1 MFNKNAVW
9 IWKDGLEEKD
19 AFVSFVDEFDFSQ
32 QDKVELLL
40 CAETNYIAYLNGE
53 KVSFG
58 QYPNYPN
65 IKYYDRIDLTKYC
78 IKGKNK
84 LEITVWYEGVDSFTH
99 IDDGAGLIY
108 AVESAGET
116 LTCSSSKTL
125 SGHDNTYVGGQKQLL
140 TIQVGYTTKMS
151 NASNNIY
158 SKSKVIS
165 KCMNIVE
172 RPVKKLIE
180 EEFAPAKEITPYI
193 YDLGKETAGYLSV
206 NFVCENDCVVT
217 VSYGE
222 YLKKDGKVPR
232 ILPGGYKDAG
242 RDFSLDFYCKK
253 GENSFTNYFT
263 RIAGRYLEVTCKE
276 KLTVNKIGLIPV
288 NYPQE
293 INEVPLKG
301 LDKDIYDTC
310 IKTLQ
315 LCMHE
320 HYEDCP
326 WREQALYSLDSR
338 NQMLC
343 GYYAFKDTAYQR
355 ATLVYIAN
363 GKRPDGIL
371 ELTYPAINTPAIPFF
386 SLIYVVAVG
395 EYIEQTG
402 DYSILDSVFETVSG
416 IMNIFTDRIDEKN
429 LIPNL
434 PEPFWNFY
442 EWTIGS
448 ENNEEL
454 IEGTVR
460 EYKHDLILNCAY
472 LYAMK
477 FYQKMLAY
485 YKKSFNVDV
494 DKVNSA
500 IKNTFFDT
508 NKGVY
513 FLSDIGTKY
522 YSQLGNAFAVLVGLG
537 SEDIVE
543 KLTTDK
549 SLIEATLSMLGF
561 VYDAILY
568 YDNSKSEYILDD
580 IRKNYSYMLSRGAT
594 SFWETILGI
603 DESDSMS
610 LCHGWSAMPVYYYH
624 KLLIDKNE
632 R

>member
-9 IWKDGLEEKD
+9 IWKNGVEEKD
-19 AFVSFVDEFDFSQ
+19 SFVSFVDEFDFSGE
-32 QDKVELLL
+32 DKVELSL
-40 CAETNYIAYLNGE
+40 CAETNYIAYINDK

-58 QYPNYPN
+58 QFPNYPN
-65 IKYYDRIDLTKYC
+65 IKYYDKIDVSKYC
-78 IKGKNK
+78 VNGKNK
-84 LEITVWYEGVDSFTH
+84 LSITVWYEGFDSFTH

-108 AVESAGET
+108 AVECAGKT

-125 SGHDNTYVGGQKQLL
+125 SGIDNSYVGGQKQLL
-140 TIQVGYTTKMS
+140 TIQVGYSTKMA
-151 NASNNIY
+151 NAGANEY
-158 SKSKVIS
+158 SESKVIE

-172 RPVKKLIE
+172 RPVKQLFE
-180 EEFAPAKEITPYI
+180 EEFVSAKEVSACV

-206 NFVCENDCVVT
+206 EFSCENDCVVT

-222 YLKKDGKVPR
+222 YLKNDGKVPR

-263 RIAGRYLEVTCKE
+263 RLAGRYLEVTCNE
-276 KLTVNKIGLIPV
+276 KVVVNKIGLIPV
-288 NYPQE
+288 SYPQE
-293 INEVPLKG
+293 INNIKLEG
-301 LDKDIYDTC
+301 LDKEIYDTC
-310 IKTLQ
+310 VKTLQ

-343 GYYAFKDTAYQR
+343 GYYAFKDSSYQR
-355 ATLVYIAN
+355 AMLAYIAN

-395 EYIEQTG
+395 EYIEHTN
-402 DYSILDSVFETVSG
+402 DFSILDSVFETVSG
-416 IMNIFTDRIDEKN
+416 IMNIFTDRIDDAN

-442 EWTIGS
+442 EWSTGS
-448 ENNEEL
+448 ESREEL

-477 FYQKMLAY
+477 HYQKMLAHLN
-485 YKKSFNVDV
+485 KNFTVDLE
-494 DKVNSA
+494 KVKCA
-500 IKNTFFDT
+500 IKDTFFDVE
-508 NKGVY
+508 KGVY
-513 FLSDIGTKY
+513 FLSDVGTKY

-537 SEDIVE
+537 NKDIAE
-543 KLTTDK
+543 KLVQDK
-549 SLIEATLSMLGF
+549 TLIEATLSMLGF

-568 YDNSKSEYILDD
+568 YDNSKSDYILND
-580 IRKNYSYMLSRGAT
+580 IRKNYGYMLSKGAT
-594 SFWETILGI
+594 SFWETILGV
-603 DESDSMS
+603 DESESSS

-624 KLLIDKNE
+624 KLLNK
-632 R
+632 